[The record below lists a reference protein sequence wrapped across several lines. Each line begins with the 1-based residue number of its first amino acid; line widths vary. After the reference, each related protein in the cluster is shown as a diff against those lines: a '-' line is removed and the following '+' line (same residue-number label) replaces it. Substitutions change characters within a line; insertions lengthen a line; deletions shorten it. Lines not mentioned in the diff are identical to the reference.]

1 MDLNLDNYSLD
12 DLLRLFKLRV
22 DFDDDELKAAKQI
35 VLATHPD
42 KSNLPSEYFIF
53 FSKAYKLLHYVHQ
66 TKQCKSTTYTLESDE
81 FKSEVARQFSA
92 TEDFNK
98 QFNALFD
105 KHYVA
110 DEDTRKGCGD
120 WLKGGDEV
128 VSFEDRKRAARALT
142 KVTEPANVKTSFS
155 VTSFDGDDY
164 VDLKSAYT
172 VHSVAGV
179 SDEDFQAR
187 PNLESLRRERDAVIE
202 PMSRS
207 DAESKLRRDPGEDAR
222 RAFKLAKQ
230 HEAAKKQTAG
240 FWGNLMRLT

>member
-1 MDLNLDNYSLD
+1 MDLDLDNYSLD

-22 DFDDDELKAAKQI
+22 DFDDDALKAAKQI

-42 KSNLPSEYFIF
+42 KSKLPSEYFIF

-81 FKSEVARQFSA
+81 FKGEVVRQFSA

-98 QFNALFD
+98 QFNALFE
-105 KHYVA
+105 KHFVA
-110 DEDTRKGCGD
+110 DEETRKGHGD
-120 WLKGGDEV
+120 WLKSQSGT
-128 VSFEDRKRAARALT
+128 VSFEDRKREARAIT
-142 KVTEPANVKTSFS
+142 KTTEPTAMKTSFS

-172 VHSVAGV
+172 VNSVVGV
-179 SDEDFQAR
+179 SDDDFVAR
-187 PNLESLRRERDAVIE
+187 PNLESLRLEREAIIE
-202 PMSRS
+202 PMARS
-207 DAESKLRRDPGEDAR
+207 AAEAQLQRDPAEDAR

-230 HEAAKKQTAG
+230 HESAKKQTAG

>member
-1 MDLNLDNYSLD
+1 MDLNLDNYTLD

-22 DFDDDELKAAKQI
+22 DFDDDDLKTAKQI

-42 KSNLPSEYFIF
+42 KSKLPSEYFIF
-53 FSKAYKLLHYVHQ
+53 FSKAYKLLNYVHQ

-81 FKSEVARQFSA
+81 FKGEVVRQFSA

-110 DEDTRKGCGD
+110 DEDTRKGYGD
-120 WLKGGDEV
+120 WLKSPGEM
-128 VSFEDRKRAARALT
+128 VSFEDRKREARAIT
-142 KVTEPANVKTSFS
+142 KVTEPTSMKTSFS
-155 VTSFDGDDY
+155 VRSFDGDDY

-172 VHSVAGV
+172 YHSVVGV
-179 SDEDFQAR
+179 TDDDFQAR
-187 PNLESLRRERDAVIE
+187 PNLESMRRERDAVIE
-202 PMSRS
+202 PMARS
-207 DAESKLRRDPGEDAR
+207 AAEAKLQRDPGEDAR

>member
-1 MDLNLDNYSLD
+1 
-12 DLLRLFKLRV
+12 
-22 DFDDDELKAAKQI
+22 LKAAKQI

-53 FSKAYKLLHYVHQ
+53 FSKAYKLLNYVHQ

-81 FKSEVARQFSA
+81 FKREVVRQFSA

-98 QFNALFD
+98 QFNVLFE

-120 WLKGGDEV
+120 WLKSPIENI
-128 VSFEDRKRAARALT
+128 SFEERKREARAITTL
-142 KVTEPANVKTSFS
+142 TEPTHMKTAFS

-164 VDLKSAYT
+164 VDLRSAYG
-172 VHSVAGV
+172 VVGV
-179 SDEDFQAR
+179 SDEDFEAR
-187 PNLESLRRERDAVIE
+187 PTLESMRRERDAVIE
-202 PMSRS
+202 PMPKSM
-207 DAESKLRRDPGEDAR
+207 AEAALQRNTAEDAR